1 MSNALVFSIEEF
13 SVFDGP
19 GIRTTVFLKGC
30 PLRCSWC
37 HNPEGQYYENEII
50 KAQNGCI
57 GCGACIKAGN
67 GILTEASIHVCPN
80 RLLRYSAQAYTPQTL
95 LQKLE
100 GNFHILNM
108 SGGGITFSGGE
119 PLSHPVFLAECLKL
133 MQGKIHTALQTSG
146 YCDCD
151 IFEYILTLTDYF
163 LFDIKLVK
171 KDAHIRYTGASNEKI
186 LQNFHTLVKSGKPF
200 VVRTP
205 LIPGV
210 TDTTENLTDI
220 AQLLASQHIHK
231 IELLPYNHA
240 AGGKYA
246 AVGRKFTPDFDET
259 LPIDPQIA
267 RFESYGI
274 QASIL

>member
-1 MSNALVFSIEEF
+1 MCKALVFSIEEF

-37 HNPEGQYYENEII
+37 HNPEGQAYENEII
-50 KAQNGCI
+50 KAQSGCV
-57 GCGACIKAGN
+57 GCGACLKAGN
-67 GILTEASIHVCPN
+67 GMLTEASIPVCPN

-100 GNFHILNM
+100 DNFDILKM

-119 PLSHPVFLAECLKL
+119 PLAHPEFLAECLAL
-133 MQGKIHTALQTSG
+133 LQGNIHTALQTSG
-146 YCDCD
+146 YASNDV
-151 IFEYILTLTDYF
+151 FTRILALTDYV
-163 LFDIKLVK
+163 LFDIKLVN
-171 KDAHIRYTGASNEKI
+171 KDAHIHYTGVSNEKI
-186 LQNFHTLVKSGKPF
+186 LHNFNSLVESGTPF
-200 VVRTP
+200 TVRTP

-220 AQLLASQHIHK
+220 ALLLKAKHINK
-231 IELLPYNHA
+231 IELLPYNKA
-240 AGGKYA
+240 AGSKYA
-246 AVGRKFTPDFDET
+246 AIGRKYTPDFDEAF
-259 LPIDPQIA
+259 PVNPQIA
-267 RFESYGI
+267 LFESYGI

>member
-1 MSNALVFSIEEF
+1 MNEALIFSIEEF

-37 HNPEGQYYENEII
+37 HNPEGQSHTNEII
-50 KAQNGCI
+50 KAQSGCI

-67 GILTEASIHVCPN
+67 GKITEASINACPN

-100 GNFHILNM
+100 GNFDILNM

-119 PLSHPVFLAECLKL
+119 PLSHPDFLADCLTL
-133 MQGKIHTALQTSG
+133 LQGNIHTALQTSG
-146 YCDCD
+146 YCDRNV
-151 IFEYILTLTDYF
+151 FARILTLTDYF
-163 LFDIKLVK
+163 LYDIKLV
-171 KDAHIRYTGASNEKI
+171 DEDDHIRYTGVSNKKI
-186 LQNFHTLVKSGKPF
+186 LQNFDILAASGKPF
-200 VVRTP
+200 TVRTP

-210 TDTTENLTDI
+210 TDTTENLMGI
-220 AQLLASQHIHK
+220 AQLLSEKQIDR
-231 IELLPYNHA
+231 IELLPYNNA

-246 AVGRKFTPDFDET
+246 AIGRKFTPDFDET
-259 LPIDPQIA
+259 LPVNPQIA
-267 RFESYGI
+267 LFERYGI
-274 QASIL
+274 QANIL